1 MNRALSL
8 GMTAIGVGLLAGCG
22 AASNGGSPTAAPT
35 GASTPTATAVPTP
48 TAAPTQSQTA
58 APTALDPCQMVT
70 VSEASSLTGV
80 SYGAGTE
87 GTTSGGGKTCVYGA
101 DTLNVFTV
109 LVAVA
114 SDAAT
119 AQADWAAEEAQ
130 VKSALDEAAKGY
142 TFTFKV
148 DDVSNISGA
157 DRAAVGTGSGNIAG
171 QTLGVAGVYLL
182 KGPDFVSYSDLVL
195 GHAAPST
202 SALEGE
208 ANTVVGR
215 MT

>member
-1 MNRALSL
+1 
-8 GMTAIGVGLLAGCG
+8 MTAIGASLLAGCG
-22 AASNGGSPTAAPT
+22 AATNAGSTPTPGTAT
-35 GASTPTATAVPTP
+35 TPTATAVPTQ
-48 TAAPTQSQTA
+48 TAAPTPSQTA

-80 SYGAGTE
+80 SYGAGKE

-101 DTLNVFTV
+101 GTLNVFTV
-109 LVAVA
+109 LLAVA

-130 VKSALDEAAKGY
+130 VKSALDEAAQGY
-142 TFTFKV
+142 TFTFNV
-148 DDVSNISGA
+148 NDVSNISGA
-157 DRAAVGTGSGNIAG
+157 DLAAVGTGSGNIAG

-182 KGPDFVSYSDLVL
+182 KGADFVAYSDLVL

>member
-80 SYGAGTE
+80 SYGAGTL
-87 GTTSGGGKTCVYGA
+87 S
-101 DTLNVFTV
+101 L
-109 LVAVA
+109 
-114 SDAAT
+114 
-119 AQADWAAEEAQ
+119 
-130 VKSALDEAAKGY
+130 
-142 TFTFKV
+142 
-148 DDVSNISGA
+148 IH
-157 DRAAVGTGSGNIAG
+157 I
-171 QTLGVAGVYLL
+171 
-182 KGPDFVSYSDLVL
+182 
-195 GHAAPST
+195 
-202 SALEGE
+202 
-208 ANTVVGR
+208 
-215 MT
+215 